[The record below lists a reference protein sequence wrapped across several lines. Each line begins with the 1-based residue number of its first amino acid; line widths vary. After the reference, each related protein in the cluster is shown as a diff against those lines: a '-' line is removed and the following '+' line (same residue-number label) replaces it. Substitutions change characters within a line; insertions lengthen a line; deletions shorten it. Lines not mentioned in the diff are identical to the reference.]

1 MADDNRIRLPSGQGG
16 LTRFSEET
24 KSKIQISPTTVI
36 VLSLV
41 IMILII
47 LLHSFGG
54 ALLS

>member
-16 LTRFSEET
+16 LTRYTEET
-24 KSKIQISPTTVI
+24 RSKIQFSPSTIIVI
-36 VLSLV
+36 CV
-41 IMILII
+41 ITLILII

>member
-1 MADDNRIRLPSGQGG
+1 MAEDNRIRLPSGQGG

-36 VLSLV
+36 VLCLV
-41 IMILII
+41 IMILVI

>member
-1 MADDNRIRLPSGQGG
+1 MAKDNRIRLPSGQGG

-36 VLSLV
+36 VLCLV
-41 IMILII
+41 IMILVI